1 MHQNNKLIHLEGISF
16 KYPGGP
22 PVLDKLDLRLDKGN
36 RIGLIAPNGSGK
48 STLLH
53 IIMGLLKPLSGKV
66 EIFGRPVKDDSDF
79 ADVRRRI
86 GLLFQDADDQL
97 FSPTVLEDV
106 AFGPLNL
113 GKSKSDAVKI
123 ARRTLDFLGLAGFE
137 DRITFKLSGGEK
149 RLVSLATV
157 LAMEPEVLL
166 LDEPMNGLDIK
177 TKAKLSKILSSIEL
191 SYILISHD
199 FDFLAE
205 TANDIYTMA
214 DGKILLD
221 RELHLHEHV
230 HAHEHGVYPH
240 QHTIEPTGREY
251 RKKGDTEWVTD
262 RRQRK
267 QDRRQ
272 RTQDRRQNLEDIRQQ
287 SEDPSSSSGLRR
299 GKQQSETR

>member
-1 MHQNNKLIHLEGISF
+1 MQQNNLLINLEGICF

-22 PVLDKLDLRLDKGN
+22 MVLRDLDFKLIRGN

-48 STLLH
+48 TTVFY
-53 IIMGLLKPLSGKV
+53 IIMGLLKPISGKL
-66 EIFGRPVKDDSDF
+66 EIFGKRVREEKDF
-79 ADVRRRI
+79 TDVRRRI

-113 GKSKSDAVKI
+113 GKPKDEAVAI
-123 ARRTLDFLGLAGFE
+123 ARRTLDFLGLTGFE

-157 LAMEPEVLL
+157 LAMEPEILL
-166 LDEPMNGLDIK
+166 LDEPINGLDMQTK
-177 TKAKLSKILSSIEL
+177 TKLTQVLLGLDL

-205 TANDIYTMA
+205 TADAIYTMQ

-221 RELHLHEHV
+221 KELHVHEHV
-230 HAHEHGVYPH
+230 HAHELGTYPH
-240 QHTIEPTGREY
+240 QHEMPE
-251 RKKGDTEWVTD
+251 D
-262 RRQRK
+262 RTQKPEVRK
-267 QDRRQ
+267 QITEGQ
-272 RTQDRRQNLEDIRQQ
+272 EAK
-287 SEDPSSSSGLRR
+287 EER
-299 GKQQSETR
+299 G